1 MRKAAGTLLATLA
14 LAACAP
20 GDLVPTPADTTMY
33 SPADLNVDIAR
44 KPLARIAYAGEAAQQ
59 VGDLRVPEGRG
70 PHPVAMLVHG
80 GCWNNLGSIHNMG
93 TMADWLAENGV
104 ASWNIDYRELQN
116 GGGWPETFVDWAA
129 ALSHLK
135 TLAGEHNLDLS
146 RITVIGHSSG
156 ATPAVW
162 LGMAD
167 RGDAIV
173 GANIPEV
180 RAAVVLDGPVS
191 LGAMNGADAEICGVR
206 VVSQLMGGTP
216 EEVPGRYAMVEPEGN
231 AFAIEEMVVVV
242 GSLPLDFD
250 TPVGSLREQGVKVT
264 KIELDGRSHFN
275 LLVPGTADFG
285 RIEADLLRVSRGR

>member
-1 MRKAAGTLLATLA
+1 MHKRATVA
-14 LAACAP
+14 LACVALWACAP

-33 SPADLNVDIAR
+33 SPADLNVDIAK
-44 KPLARIAYAGEAAQQ
+44 KPLARIAYAGEAKQQ
-59 VGDLRVPEGRG
+59 IGDLRVPEGRG

-93 TMADWLAENGV
+93 PMADWLAENGV

-116 GGGWPETFVDWAA
+116 GGGWPQTFVDWAA
-129 ALSHLK
+129 ALVHLK
-135 TLAGEHNLDLS
+135 TLAPEHNLDLR

-180 RAAVVLDGPVS
+180 RAAVLLDGPVS
-191 LGAMNGADAEICGVR
+191 LGRMDGPDLEICRVP
-206 VVSQLMGGTP
+206 VVSQLMGGSP
-216 EEVPGRYAMVEPEGN
+216 EEVPGRFAMVEPEGN
-231 AFAIEEMVVVV
+231 SFALEEMLVVA

-285 RIEADLLRVSRGR
+285 RIGADLLRVARGE

>member
-1 MRKAAGTLLATLA
+1 MHKAATALFATIS
-14 LAACAP
+14 LAACTP
-20 GDLVPTPADTTMY
+20 SDLVPTPADTTMY
-33 SPADLNVDIAR
+33 SPADLNVDIAK
-44 KPLARIAYAGEAAQQ
+44 KPLARIAYAGEAEQQ
-59 VGDLRVPEGRG
+59 IGDLRVPEGEG

-93 TMADWLAENGV
+93 PMADWLAENGV

-116 GGGWPETFVDWAA
+116 GGGWPQTFVDWAA

-135 TLAGEHNLDLS
+135 TLAPEHNLDLE

-156 ATPAVW
+156 TTPAVW

-173 GANIPEV
+173 AENIPEV

-191 LGAMNGADAEICGVR
+191 LAEMDGVDADICRVP
-206 VVSQLMGGTP
+206 VVSQLMGGAP
-216 EEVPGRYAMVEPEGN
+216 DEVPGRYAMVEPAGN
-231 AFAIEEMVVVV
+231 TFALEEMLVVA

-250 TPVGSLREQGVKVT
+250 TPVATLREQGLKVT
-264 KIELDGRSHFN
+264 KINLDGKSHFN
-275 LLVPGTADFG
+275 LVVPGTPDFAE
-285 RIEADLLRVSRGR
+285 IAPDLLRVSQGK